1 MPTHSLCIEK
11 LFNGLKADHMNLVAL
26 AAGIGLAVAYA
37 ATPIVR
43 SIALRLD
50 IVAHPGGRRVH
61 SRPTPM
67 LGGVA
72 MYVGFFAAVLSV
84 VWLDKNLVINHQVW
98 GLLLGGTLV
107 AVVGV
112 LDDKFELPGWV
123 QALSIL
129 VAGAILAAFGTKIA
143 YVTNPFKG
151 GHLMWLGWVSVPA
164 TMIWMLMVTK
174 AVDCM
179 DGMDGLAA
187 GISCIAAFT
196 LMMMAVESA
205 DKPMSA
211 MSAVLA
217 ASLMGATFG
226 FLRFNYPPAKIFM
239 GTVGA
244 QFLGFLLAGISIAGA
259 YKIATLVAVAV
270 PILVLGVPLFDT
282 TFVVIRRIVSGKKLH
297 EADTSHLHHRLVGMG
312 MSQRQ
317 TIWFIYSLTS
327 VLCGAA
333 YALFRFVK

>member
-1 MPTHSLCIEK
+1 
-11 LFNGLKADHMNLVAL
+11 MNSIAL

-43 SIALRLD
+43 SLAIRLD
-50 IVAHPGGRRVH
+50 VVAHPGGRRLH
-61 SRPTPM
+61 ARPTPL

-72 MYVGFFAAVLSV
+72 MYIGFFTAVLAV
-84 VWLDKNLVINHQVW
+84 VWLDKDLVINHQIW
-98 GLLLGGTLV
+98 GLLIGGTLV
-107 AVVGV
+107 AAVGV

-123 QALSIL
+123 QALTILIAGGIL
-129 VAGAILAAFGTKIA
+129 VAFGTKIA
-143 YVTNPFKG
+143 YVTNPFRG
-151 GHLMWLGWVSVPA
+151 GHLMWLGWISIPA
-164 TMIWMLMVTK
+164 TMLWMLMVTK

-187 GISCIAAFT
+187 GISTIAAFT
-196 LMMMAVESA
+196 LMLMAIKSG
-205 DKPMSA
+205 STHTFA

-217 ASLMGATFG
+217 AALVGATIG

-244 QFLGFLLAGISIAGA
+244 QFLGFLLAGISVAGA
-259 YKIATLVAVAV
+259 FKIATLVAIAAPVL
-270 PILVLGVPLFDT
+270 ILGVPLFDT
-282 TFVVIRRIVSGKKLH
+282 TFVVIRRVVSGRKIN

-317 TIWFIYSLTS
+317 AIWCIYSLTFL
-327 VLCGAA
+327 LCGAA
-333 YALFRFVK
+333 YALFYFVK